1 MLVQAVRALC
11 TFKFGLVTLENT
23 LLVVQKRLLWIIYFF
38 WLLSVYSILQTS
50 WLTSQFIVGWD
61 CSPSQEETLQALL
74 ESVLE

>member
-1 MLVQAVRALC
+1 MLVQAMRALC

-23 LLVVQKRLLWIIYFF
+23 LLVVQKRLLWIFF
-38 WLLSVYSILQTS
+38 WLLNVCSILQTS

-61 CSPSQEETLQALL
+61 CSSSQEETLQALL